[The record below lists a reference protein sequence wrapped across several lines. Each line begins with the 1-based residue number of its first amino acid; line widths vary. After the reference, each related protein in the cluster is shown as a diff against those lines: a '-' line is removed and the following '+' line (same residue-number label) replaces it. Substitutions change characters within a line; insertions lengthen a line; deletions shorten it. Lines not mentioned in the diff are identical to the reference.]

1 MAEKFSIVKQLD
13 TEQLSEK
20 IAYFVYENGHDPYIF
35 ANNATLEALKKPYE
49 QEMKRI
55 EFIDGG
61 VLAIGTNKG
70 LIGKCQ
76 GYKMFEDNT
85 LKFGEIELR

>member
-13 TEQLSEK
+13 TEKLSGK

-35 ANNATLEALKKPYE
+35 ANHETLEALKKPYE
-49 QEMKRI
+49 QEMV
-55 EFIDGG
+55 FTHFDGKKI
-61 VLAIGTNKG
+61 LCKG
-70 LIGKCQ
+70 LISRYQ

-85 LKFGEIELR
+85 LKYGEIELR

>member
-1 MAEKFSIVKQLD
+1 MAEKFSIVKQPD

-61 VLAIGTNKG
+61 VLAICTNKG
-70 LIGKCQ
+70 LIGKYQ

-85 LKFGEIELR
+85 LELGEIKLR

>member
-1 MAEKFSIVKQLD
+1 MTEKFSIIKQLD
-13 TEQLSEK
+13 TEKLNEK

-35 ANNATLEALKKPYE
+35 ANDSTLEALMKPYE
-49 QEMKRI
+49 QKMKYV

-61 VLAIGTNKG
+61 VIKKAEGM
-70 LIGKCQ
+70 IGKYQ

-85 LKFGEIELR
+85 LEFGEIELR